1 MQLEF
6 DLVVGDVIRVG
17 DHTVMI
23 VEIHEQE
30 VTVKICSHDEEQDQ
44 RNDDELQKRP
54 ARPR

>member
-30 VTVKICSHDEEQDQ
+30 VTVKICSREGQDQ
-44 RNDDELQKRP
+44 LIDGEPQMRP
-54 ARPR
+54 TRPR